1 MTEKMTVPT
10 WLNVITVLV
19 IVSNLGLFGIFTYL
33 APGVTYDGINQ
44 AGEFPVRFFAIRH
57 LALSAPLIH
66 GLVTKNKTILAT
78 MFRIFLLMSVLD
90 VITLAVYDYQIP
102 FLPDLALGVRVVIA
116 ALLFTAPM
124 VIVVRYLNRIERWV
138 RDPESRT

>member
-66 GLVTKNKTILAT
+66 GLVT